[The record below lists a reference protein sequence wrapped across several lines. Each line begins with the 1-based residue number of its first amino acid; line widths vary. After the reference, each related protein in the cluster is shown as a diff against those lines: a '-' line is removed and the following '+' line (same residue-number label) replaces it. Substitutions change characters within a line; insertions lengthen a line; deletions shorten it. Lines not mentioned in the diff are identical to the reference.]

1 MDNCYSSSVREHV
14 NQSFASD
21 LIVHCLMNPQLP
33 WEASTTISINFYRDS
48 KLESLEESWTEFN
61 FSAEEYNT

>member
-1 MDNCYSSSVREHV
+1 MDNCHSSSVREHV

-21 LIVHCLMNPQLP
+21 LLAHYLTNPQLP
-33 WEASTTISINFYRDS
+33 WEASTTIIINFYRES
-48 KLESLEESWTEFN
+48 KLESLEESWTGFY